1 MRLTRYLIES
11 YSAEDLIVDIEK
23 KCKPYLSLLKGKEPL
38 YRGLHDI
45 SDARATQVEDEDDII
60 NRTGVGLGYGIK
72 KVRKDRIP
80 KGTQK
85 ANFKILNKWLG
96 SHGHARRDQSIS
108 VTADKLQSDFF
119 GANSWVFP
127 IGKFDYSWV
136 KSPDF
141 NHSNNNTG
149 YKTCGQ
155 GNIFQYLKAFYSGT
169 LDDESRQGNL
179 DFFITTNKGFEEA
192 SRKGYEIWIDCK
204 QYYYILVR
212 NKDGFKYE
220 WKQLAGY
227 LK

>member
-11 YSAEDLIVDIEK
+11 DYAAEDLFVDIKK

-38 YRGLHDI
+38 FRGLHDI
-45 SDARATQVEDEDDII
+45 SDSKATFNDEEDVLVNKTD
-60 NRTGVGLGYGIK
+60 VGLGYGIK
-72 KVRKDRIP
+72 KVRKNRTP
-80 KGTQK
+80 KGTNK
-85 ANFKILNKWLG
+85 KDFLLVNKWLD

-108 VTADKLQSDFF
+108 VTADKIQADYF

-141 NHSNNNTG
+141 NHSCNTTG
-149 YKTCGQ
+149 YVPGDV
-155 GNIFQYLKAFYSGT
+155 FHYLRKFYAGT
-169 LDDESRQGNL
+169 LDTESKQGNL

-192 SRKGYEIWIDCK
+192 YKKDYEIWIDCK
-204 QYYYILVR
+204 EYYYVLVR

-220 WKQLAGY
+220 WKQLAGF